1 MLASDAVDGTSSSY
15 SSSLTAEAL
24 VAGNGGKKEDEDLGP
39 TVDPH
44 HIFSGSII
52 AGGVKERPPRYVYNL
67 LWHQ

>member
-44 HIFSGSII
+44 QTFQVSSIASGS
-52 AGGVKERPPRYVYNL
+52 EE
-67 LWHQ
+67 